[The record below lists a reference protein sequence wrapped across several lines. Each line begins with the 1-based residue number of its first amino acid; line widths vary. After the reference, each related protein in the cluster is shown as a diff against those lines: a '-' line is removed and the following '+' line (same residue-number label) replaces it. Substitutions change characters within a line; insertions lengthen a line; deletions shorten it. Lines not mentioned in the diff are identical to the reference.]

1 MDASIRP
8 RAWLRAS
15 EPVVILA
22 CAFGLILVFSRSF
35 LIQSDEGY
43 TLNAAWQVWTGLRM
57 YDDFRLFVGPGSA
70 YAVEAAWRIV
80 GAPSFLAAR
89 WASVAL
95 AFVGS
100 AGLYLLLRRLAVRGV
115 SLATGML
122 LWLSLSSLYVLLN
135 HNSFSSFAA
144 IWFVLAVVRVVQGR
158 ARGSGQSRDEVLV
171 GVAAGVVFW
180 FLAIKGSLLAFTGAA
195 YLGATAAP
203 GRRARSIWLVAAGF
217 AATVAPLFLIWN
229 PVTLVRQWLIIP
241 ITGNYLGHTSAS
253 GVYRWAALA
262 LVAGMA
268 VTALRLRDRVLQALT
283 CVQAALFAAMLH
295 NMEASHFA
303 INAFPA
309 IVFGVFILHDRV
321 VRPRGAAGIQLP
333 AALVM
338 AMTLAFLL
346 VWTGMT
352 ADGAAYGEVS
362 VLQADLLG
370 KRPKPIIKPRVAQAH
385 AIYAGPFLP
394 GLYYL
399 LGKKNPFFVSETVV
413 CDEACQRRLVTQLEN
428 LKPEIAFVDYEMISK
443 LHYTQEGPVD
453 AYLREHYVPCP
464 ADGIPVRAVDPSW
477 CP

>member
-1 MDASIRP
+1 MDPSIRP

-15 EPVVILA
+15 EPLVILV

-70 YAVEAAWRIV
+70 YAVETAWRIV

-89 WASVAL
+89 WVSVAL
-95 AFVGS
+95 AFAGS

-115 SLATGML
+115 SLAAGLL
-122 LWLSLSSLYVLLN
+122 LWLSLSSLYVLMN

-144 IWFVLAVVRVVQGR
+144 IWFLLALVRVVQARDGGR
-158 ARGSGQSRDEVLV
+158 EPSRDLALV
-171 GVAAGVVFW
+171 GLAAGVVFW
-180 FLAIKGSLLAFTGAA
+180 FLPIKGSLLAFSGAA
-195 YLGATAAP
+195 YLCATSAR
-203 GRRARSIWLVAAGF
+203 GRRARAFALVAAGF
-217 AATVAPLFLIWN
+217 AATVAPLFLLWN
-229 PVTLVRQWLIIP
+229 PVTLIRQWLIIP

-253 GVYRWAALA
+253 GVYRWAAAA

-268 VTALRLRDRVLQALT
+268 VTALKLRDRVLQALT

-303 INAFPA
+303 INSFPA
-309 IVFGVFILHDRV
+309 IVFGVFVLHERF
-321 VRPRGAAGIQLP
+321 VRPRGGAHVP
-333 AALVM
+333 AAVIM
-338 AMTLAFLL
+338 SMTLAFLL
-346 VWTGMT
+346 VWTNTT

-370 KRPKPIIKPRVAQAH
+370 KRPKPVIKRRVAEAH

-413 CDEACQRRLVTQLEN
+413 CDEACQRQLVTQLETV
-428 LKPEIAFVDYEMISK
+428 KPEIAFVDYEMIAK

-453 AYLREHYVPCP
+453 MYLRAHYIPCP
-464 ADGIPVRAVDPSW
+464 TDGIPVRAVDPSW

>member
-1 MDASIRP
+1 MS
-8 RAWLRAS
+8 
-15 EPVVILA
+15 
-22 CAFGLILVFSRSF
+22 
-35 LIQSDEGY
+35 
-43 TLNAAWQVWTGLRM
+43 
-57 YDDFRLFVGPGSA
+57 VG
-70 YAVEAAWRIV
+70 
-80 GAPSFLAAR
+80 
-89 WASVAL
+89 L
-95 AFVGS
+95 AFAGS
-100 AGLYLLLRRLAVRGV
+100 TGLYLLLRRLAVRGV
-115 SLATGML
+115 SLAVGLL

-144 IWFVLAVVRVVQGR
+144 IWFLLALVRVVQ
-158 ARGSGQSRDEVLV
+158 ARTRDGVRPRDQVLV

-180 FLAIKGSLLAFTGAA
+180 FLPIKGSLLAFSGAA
-195 YLGATAAP
+195 YLFATATP
-203 GRRARSIWLVAAGF
+203 GRRVRPVLWVAAGF
-217 AATVAPLFLIWN
+217 AVTVAPLFLMWN

-268 VTALRLRDRVLQALT
+268 ATALRLRDRVLQALA
-283 CVQAALFAAMLH
+283 CVQAALFLAMLH

-303 INAFPA
+303 INSFPA
-309 IVFGVFILHDRV
+309 IVFGVFVLHDRV
-321 VRPRGAAGIQLP
+321 VRPRDAGQFP
-333 AALVM
+333 AAVVL

-346 VWTGMT
+346 VWTGAT
-352 ADGAAYGEVS
+352 ADGAGYGEVS

-370 KRPKPIIKPRVAQAH
+370 KRPKAVIKPRVAQAH

-413 CDEACQRRLVTQLEN
+413 CDDACQTRLVTQLAAV
-428 LKPEIAFVDYEMISK
+428 KPEIAFVDYEMISK

-453 AYLREHYVPCP
+453 AYLREHYIPCP
-464 ADGIPVRAVDPSW
+464 ADGIPVRAIDRSW